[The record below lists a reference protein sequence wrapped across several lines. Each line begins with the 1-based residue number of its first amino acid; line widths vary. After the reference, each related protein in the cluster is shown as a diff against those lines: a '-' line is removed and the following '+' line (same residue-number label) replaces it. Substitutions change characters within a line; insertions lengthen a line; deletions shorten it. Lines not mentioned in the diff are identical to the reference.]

1 MVADDSV
8 VRGGFPMATDSVVD
22 KGEEPL
28 HLHPKSWNQHDLI
41 EQIVTRYFGILSNR
55 GGRWPTYTIQSLN
68 EDDDVHAIHRSLNQ
82 HLEKLGWMS
91 KILNDEP
98 YALIVFPTPER
109 QFAST
114 KTKSLFWIF
123 SFFTSLLA
131 GSLFVEHMFPTTTER
146 LMYALTY
153 YAIPI
158 MFVLFLANSIQ
169 KSIAKKHGVR
179 LGPILPIP
187 DPSIIL
193 FYFGILPQSLL
204 LWPFGIL
211 FLPTLPRMDARPWP
225 DRYSL
230 GISSIAAPI
239 AFFVAGCLLFVSGLF
254 LTQDFVEIFGQP
266 YAVEPPLL
274 MEFLSQTLITE
285 SADVLYAWAHPF
297 VFAGMFFLLLSW
309 VLLLPVPTFP
319 GGRIMISRMGM
330 MEARSASTQ
339 TFLLLVFLIFALLFD
354 VFSSFGI
361 WFLILSICLPL
372 IFFYG
377 SDIRSPFITNETID
391 LNESQHR
398 RLGTFLIL
406 IFILALPNQA
416 PLGFNDTW
424 DEPMMLTTDTLA
436 VAKLQ
441 DDGTWLSMT
450 QIDFENPSSI
460 EQKFTISAYI
470 ENEFGDWQLQWDCAG
485 EDTYDHDGEGCGADV
500 RPGYL
505 HRMWLNLTWN
515 SPHVPYTTDV
525 MIVVGINDELD
536 SFTWQLVPDA
546 PIYTSESWM
555 AQPSSLEST
564 WCTEIYTTST
574 QKQQFNVSLDY
585 LRIDDLQADALRIQG
600 VLSNSTTYPE
610 NLPEKIC
617 FNGLDEIIHFVAQP
631 ILQINNRSYAPM
643 FPTLRELQMI
653 VPSEGWL
660 IKSDDAS
667 SWGSYFDQEQIL
679 AVNEPCPLHPTVS
692 VPTRPTQGQWV
703 WNTNIK
709 PIARIPHV
717 GDGSNLTILVEP
729 QQNISVCDDSFNP
742 YPLYQMSSIEGPEI
756 VAYWQGGMTRLW
768 TTPWFVAMNGTFFA
782 TQDGNL
788 SLHNPNDEDV
798 PFRLSVVGNGD
809 SWTLPSMLTENE
821 TLPQGTHQFQ
831 FLPPNSPYS
840 AFWISHQ
847 SGEIVFH
854 FTSFR

>member
-1 MVADDSV
+1 MVADDSMM
-8 VRGGFPMATDSVVD
+8 RGGFSVATDFVAD

-28 HLHPKSWNQHDLI
+28 NLHPKSWNQQDLI
-41 EQIVTRYFGILSNR
+41 EQIVARYFGILSNR
-55 GGRWPTYTIQSLN
+55 GGRWPTYTIQSLD
-68 EDDDVHAIHRSLNQ
+68 EDDDIHTTHRSLNQ

-109 QFAST
+109 QFASS
-114 KTKSLFWIF
+114 KTKSLFWFF

-131 GSLFVEHMFPTTTER
+131 GSLFVEHMFPTTSER

-153 YAIPI
+153 YSLPI
-158 MFVLFLANSIQ
+158 MFVLFLANAIQ
-169 KSIAKKHGVR
+169 KSIGKKHGVR

-239 AFFVAGCLLFVSGLF
+239 LFFVSGCILF
-254 LTQDFVEIFGQP
+254 LSGLFFTQDFVEISGQP
-266 YAVEPPLL
+266 YAIEPPLL
-274 MEFLSQTLITE
+274 MEFLSQTLRAE

-297 VFAGMFFLLLSW
+297 VFVGMFFLLLSW

-377 SDIRSPFITNETID
+377 SDIRSPFITNETIE

-416 PLGFNDTW
+416 PLGFNDSW
-424 DEPMMLTTDTLA
+424 DEPLMLTTDTLA
-436 VAKLQ
+436 IATLQ
-441 DDGTWLSMT
+441 DDGTWLSKT

-485 EDTYDHDGEGCGADV
+485 EETYTHDGEGCGADV

-515 SPHVPYTTDV
+515 SPHVPYATDV
-525 MIVVGINDELD
+525 MIVVGINDELE

-546 PIYTSESWM
+546 PIYTSESWIP
-555 AQPSSLEST
+555 QPSSLEST
-564 WCTEIYTTST
+564 WCTEIYTTSI

-585 LRIDDLQADALRIQG
+585 LRIDNLQADALRIQG
-600 VLSNSTTYPE
+600 VLSNATIFSE
-610 NLPEKIC
+610 NLPEELC

-643 FPTLRELQMI
+643 FPALRELQMI
-653 VPSEGWL
+653 VPSEGWH
-660 IKSDDAS
+660 IRNDETS
-667 SWGSYFDQEQIL
+667 SWGSYFDHDQIV
-679 AVNEPCPLHPTVS
+679 AANEPCPLNPVVS
-692 VPTRPTQGQWV
+692 VPTKPSQGQWV

-717 GDGSNLTILVEP
+717 GDTSNLTMLVEP
-729 QQNISVCDDSFNP
+729 SQNISICDDSFNP
-742 YPLYQMSSIEGPEI
+742 YPLNQMTSIEGPEM
-756 VAYWQGGMTRLW
+756 VAFWQGGMTRLW

-782 TQDGNL
+782 AQDGNL
-788 SLHNPNDEDV
+788 TLHNPNDEDI
-798 PFRLSVVGNGD
+798 PFRLSIVGDGD
-809 SWTLPSMLTENE
+809 PWTLPSILIENE
-821 TLPQGTHQFQ
+821 SLPQGTHQFQ
-831 FLPPNSPYS
+831 FIPPNSPYS

>member
-1 MVADDSV
+1 MVADDSMM
-8 VRGGFPMATDSVVD
+8 RGGFTMATDFIAE

-28 HLHPKSWNQHDLI
+28 NLHPKSWNQQDLI
-41 EQIVTRYFGILSNR
+41 EQIVARYFGILSNR
-55 GGRWPTYTIQSLN
+55 GGRWPTYTIQALD
-68 EDDDVHAIHRSLNQ
+68 EDDDINATHRLLNH

-91 KILNDEP
+91 KILDDEP

-109 QFAST
+109 QFASS

-131 GSLFVEHMFPTTTER
+131 GSLFVEHLFPTTSEQ

-158 MFVLFLANSIQ
+158 MFVLFIANAIQ

-187 DPSIIL
+187 DPSIVL

-230 GISSIAAPI
+230 GISSIVAPI
-239 AFFVAGCLLFVSGLF
+239 TFFISGCILFLSGLF
-254 LTQDFVEIFGQP
+254 FTNEFVEIFGQP
-266 YAVEPPLL
+266 YAIEPPLL
-274 MEFLSQTLITE
+274 MEFLSQTLLTE

-377 SDIRSPFITNETID
+377 SDIRSPFITNETME

-416 PLGFNDTW
+416 PLGFNDSW
-424 DEPMMLTTDTLA
+424 DEPLILTTDTLA
-436 VAKLQ
+436 IAKLQ

-485 EDTYDHDGEGCGADV
+485 EETYAHDGEGCGADV

-515 SPHVPYTTDV
+515 SPHVPYAMDV
-525 MIVVGINDELD
+525 MIVVGINDELE

-546 PIYTSESWM
+546 SVYTSASWIP
-555 AQPSSLEST
+555 QPTSSEST
-564 WCTEIYTTST
+564 WCAELYTSSL
-574 QKQQFNVSLDY
+574 QKQQFNVSLEY
-585 LRIDDLQADALRIQG
+585 LHIQNLQADALRIQG
-600 VLSNSTTYPE
+600 VLSNATTFAE
-610 NLPEKIC
+610 DLPEKIC

-631 ILQINNRSYAPM
+631 ILHINNQSFSPM

-653 VPSEGWL
+653 VPSDGWL
-660 IKSDDAS
+660 IRNDEAS
-667 SWGSYFDQEQIL
+667 SWGSFFEHEQIF
-679 AVNEPCPLHPTVS
+679 AANEPCPLNAVVS
-692 VPTRPTQGQWV
+692 VPTKPSQGQWV

-709 PIARIPHV
+709 PIARLPHV
-717 GDGSNLTILVEP
+717 GEGSNLTMLVEP
-729 QQNISVCDDSFNP
+729 SQNISVCDDSFNP
-742 YPLYQMSSIEGPEI
+742 YPLYQMTSIEGPEM
-756 VAYWQGGMTRLW
+756 VALWQGGMTRLW

-782 TQDGNL
+782 AQDGNL
-788 SLHNPNDEDV
+788 TLHNPNDVDV
-798 PFRLSVVGNGD
+798 PFRLSVVGDGN
-809 SWTLPSMLTENE
+809 SWTLPSILTENE

-831 FLPPNSPYS
+831 FIPPNSPYS

>member
-1 MVADDSV
+1 MVADDSMM
-8 VRGGFPMATDSVVD
+8 RGGFTMATDFIAE

-28 HLHPKSWNQHDLI
+28 NLHPKSWNQQDLI
-41 EQIVTRYFGILSNR
+41 EQIVARYFGILSNR
-55 GGRWPTYTIQSLN
+55 GGRWPTYTIQALD
-68 EDDDVHAIHRSLNQ
+68 EDDDINATHRLLNH

-91 KILNDEP
+91 KILDDEP

-109 QFAST
+109 QFASS

-131 GSLFVEHMFPTTTER
+131 GSLFVEHLFSTTSEQ

-158 MFVLFLANSIQ
+158 MFVLFLANAIQ

-187 DPSIIL
+187 DPSIVL

-230 GISSIAAPI
+230 GISSIVAPI
-239 AFFVAGCLLFVSGLF
+239 TFFISGCILFLSGLF
-254 LTQDFVEIFGQP
+254 FTNEFVEIFGQP
-266 YAVEPPLL
+266 YAIEPPLL
-274 MEFLSQTLITE
+274 MEFLSQTLLTE

-377 SDIRSPFITNETID
+377 SDIRSPFITNETME

-416 PLGFNDTW
+416 PLGFNDSW
-424 DEPMMLTTDTLA
+424 DEPLILTTDTLA
-436 VAKLQ
+436 IAKLQ

-485 EDTYDHDGEGCGADV
+485 EETYAHDGEGCGADV

-515 SPHVPYTTDV
+515 SPHVPYAMDV
-525 MIVVGINDELD
+525 MIVVGINDELE

-546 PIYTSESWM
+546 SVYTSASWIP
-555 AQPSSLEST
+555 QPTSSEST
-564 WCTEIYTTST
+564 WCAELYTSSL
-574 QKQQFNVSLDY
+574 QKQQFNVSLEY
-585 LRIDDLQADALRIQG
+585 LHIQNLQADALRIQG
-600 VLSNSTTYPE
+600 VLSNATTFAE
-610 NLPEKIC
+610 DLPEKIC

-631 ILQINNRSYAPM
+631 ILQINNQSFSPM

-653 VPSEGWL
+653 VPSDGWL
-660 IKSDDAS
+660 IRNDEAS
-667 SWGSYFDQEQIL
+667 SWGSFFEHEQIF
-679 AVNEPCPLHPTVS
+679 AANEPCPLNAVVS
-692 VPTRPTQGQWV
+692 VPTKPSQGQWV

-709 PIARIPHV
+709 PIARLPHV
-717 GDGSNLTILVEP
+717 GEGSNLTMLVEP
-729 QQNISVCDDSFNP
+729 SQNISVCDDSFNP
-742 YPLYQMSSIEGPEI
+742 YPLYQMTSIEGPEM
-756 VAYWQGGMTRLW
+756 VALWQGGMTRLW

-782 TQDGNL
+782 AEDGNL
-788 SLHNPNDEDV
+788 TLHNPNDVDV
-798 PFRLSVVGNGD
+798 PFRLSVVGDGD
-809 SWTLPSMLTENE
+809 SWTLPSILTENE

-831 FLPPNSPYS
+831 FIPPNSPYS